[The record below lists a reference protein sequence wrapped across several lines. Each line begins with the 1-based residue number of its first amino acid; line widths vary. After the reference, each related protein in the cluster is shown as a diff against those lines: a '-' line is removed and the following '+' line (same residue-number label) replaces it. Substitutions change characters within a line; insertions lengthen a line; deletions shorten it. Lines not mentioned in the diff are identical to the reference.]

1 MKYTIAAFSVAV
13 ALIVGAVAQEARADD
28 PVPVNADNF
37 VRAESDL
44 YFGNVIKDAG
54 GVGTLLHHRDM
65 GDIARQSVIRLNR
78 DTLYSAI
85 VLDLEAGPAT
95 ITLPDAGERF
105 MSLQVINED
114 QYTTELH
121 YGGGSYP
128 LSKDSVGTRYVLAG
142 VRTLANPNDP
152 ADLAAVHAL
161 QDAIKIE
168 QPGGPGT
175 FEVPAWDK
183 ASQDATRKALLAL
196 ANGLP
201 DTKKMFGTKDQVD
214 PVRRLIGA
222 ASAWGGNPE
231 EGALSQRHPGQERWD
246 DRPQAGGAQGCAGRG
261 VLVGEPL
268 QRRGLLRA
276 ERAQRLHLQPNH
288 GQARRGWIGDHPVRW
303 LRGRCRQLPADRGG
317 VELHGAA
324 LSAQGRDPRWQLE
337 IPGGAARELSPRVK
351 SS

>member
-183 ASQDATRKALLAL
+183 ASHDATRKALLAL

-231 EGALSQRHPGQERWD
+231 EGALYLNVIPAKNDGTTVHRLEVPKDVPVEGFWSVSRYNAEGYYAPNELNAYTFNQITAKQDADGLVTIQFGGCEGGVANCLPIEAGWNYMVRLY
-246 DRPQAGGAQGCAGRG
+246 RP
-261 VLVGEPL
+261 
-268 QRRGLLRA
+268 RA
-276 ERAQRLHLQPNH
+276 EILDGSWKFPEAQ
-288 GQARRGWIGDHPVRW
+288 PV
-303 LRGRCRQLPADRGG
+303 
-317 VELHGAA
+317 
-324 LSAQGRDPRWQLE
+324 S
-337 IPGGAARELSPRVK
+337 
-351 SS
+351 

>member
-161 QDAIKIE
+161 QM
-168 QPGGPGT
+168 P
-175 FEVPAWDK
+175 
-183 ASQDATRKALLAL
+183 SRSSS
-196 ANGLP
+196 
-201 DTKKMFGTKDQVD
+201 
-214 PVRRLIGA
+214 R
-222 ASAWGGNPE
+222 
-231 EGALSQRHPGQERWD
+231 
-246 DRPQAGGAQGCAGRG
+246 
-261 VLVGEPL
+261 
-268 QRRGLLRA
+268 
-276 ERAQRLHLQPNH
+276 
-288 GQARRGWIGDHPVRW
+288 
-303 LRGRCRQLPADRGG
+303 
-317 VELHGAA
+317 
-324 LSAQGRDPRWQLE
+324 
-337 IPGGAARELSPRVK
+337 AARERSRYRPGTRRARTRRARRCSRWRTGCPTPRRCSVPRIR
-351 SS
+351 STRCGG

>member
-1 MKYTIAAFSVAV
+1 MLKAGLFAAVLGLLLVGIEAP
-13 ALIVGAVAQEARADD
+13 ALRAAD
-28 PVPVNADNF
+28 PVPVSADNF

-54 GVGTLLHHRDM
+54 GIGKLLHHRDM
-65 GDIARQSVIRLNR
+65 GDIAHQAVIRLNR

-105 MSLQVINED
+105 MSLQIISED

-161 QDAIKIE
+161 QDAIKVE
-168 QPGGPGT
+168 QPGGPGV

-183 ASQDATRKALLAL
+183 TSQDVTRKALLAL

-201 DTKKMFGTKDQVD
+201 DTKKMFGTKDKVD
-214 PVRRLIGA
+214 PVRHLIGS

-231 EGALSQRHPGQERWD
+231 EGALYLNVIPARNDGTTTYRLDVPADVPVDGFWSVSRYTAEGYYAPNDRNAYTFNNLTAKPNADGSVSIQFGGCEAGVANCLPIEAGWNYMVRLY
-246 DRPQAGGAQGCAGRG
+246 RPQAAILDGTWKFPEAQ
-261 VLVGEPL
+261 
-268 QRRGLLRA
+268 
-276 ERAQRLHLQPNH
+276 
-288 GQARRGWIGDHPVRW
+288 PV
-303 LRGRCRQLPADRGG
+303 
-317 VELHGAA
+317 
-324 LSAQGRDPRWQLE
+324 S
-337 IPGGAARELSPRVK
+337 
-351 SS
+351 